1 MPDCIGRISGC
12 CRAHWHQGSS
22 PRILSLQSIPIFEGM
37 GHAEA
42 ERGEEE
48 EGACSSTLLLQV

>member
-1 MPDCIGRISGC
+1 MVPDK
-12 CRAHWHQGSS
+12 
-22 PRILSLQSIPIFEGM
+22 SIPNFEGM

-48 EGACSSTLLLQV
+48 ERACSATLLFQV